1 MVAIYPSVSFVAEG
15 RGLYTGLVRVAVTKY
30 LWVGDVSEALPCET
44 VDAALYFL
52 EMDNPPRV
60 VVPDL
65 EMAAEVLEGLVDLPN
80 QRVLMQYARRRW
92 LSGHSD

>member
-1 MVAIYPSVSFVAEG
+1 M
-15 RGLYTGLVRVAVTKY
+15 TKC
-30 LWVGDVSEALPCET
+30 LWVGDVPEALPCET

-65 EMAAEVLEGLVDLPN
+65 EMATEVLEGLVDLPN

-92 LSGHSD
+92 LSGHPD

>member
-1 MVAIYPSVSFVAEG
+1 M
-15 RGLYTGLVRVAVTKY
+15 TKY

-80 QRVLMQYARRRW
+80 QRDLMQYARRRW